1 MTLLKNKKI
10 ILLILLGIGA
20 VSALSSIFIFENSC
34 GLKHIAILNDLKT
47 YESTLDP
54 EFCEELVEKI
64 DSFNMQCKP
73 EVEILDCG

>member
-1 MTLLKNKKI
+1 M
-10 ILLILLGIGA
+10 GIGA
-20 VSALSSIFIFENSC
+20 VSVLSSIFIFENSC

-54 EFCEELVEKI
+54 EFCEELLEKI

>member
-1 MTLLKNKKI
+1 M
-10 ILLILLGIGA
+10 GIGS
-20 VSALSSIFIFENSC
+20 VSASSMFVFENSC
-34 GLKHIAILNDLKT
+34 GLKHIAILNDLKN

-64 DSFNMQCKP
+64 DSFNTQCKP

>member
-1 MTLLKNKKI
+1 MV
-10 ILLILLGIGA
+10 GIGV
-20 VSALSSIFIFENSC
+20 VSALSSVFIFENSC
-34 GLKHIAILNDLKT
+34 GLKHITILNDLKT

-64 DSFNMQCKP
+64 DSFNIQCKP

>member
-1 MTLLKNKKI
+1 MTLLKNKKTT
-10 ILLILLGIGA
+10 LLILIGIGV
-20 VSALSSIFIFENSC
+20 VSVLSSLFIFENSC

-54 EFCEELVEKI
+54 EFCEELIERI

>member
-1 MTLLKNKKI
+1 MTLLKNKKV
-10 ILLILLGIGA
+10 ILLILVGIGA
-20 VSALSSIFIFENSC
+20 VSILSTLFVFENSC
-34 GLKHIAILNDLKT
+34 GLKHIAIINDLKI

-54 EFCEELVEKI
+54 EFCEELIEKI

>member
-1 MTLLKNKKI
+1 MV
-10 ILLILLGIGA
+10 GIGV
-20 VSALSSIFIFENSC
+20 VSVLSSMFVFETSC

>member
-1 MTLLKNKKI
+1 M
-10 ILLILLGIGA
+10 GIGA
-20 VSALSSIFIFENSC
+20 VSALSSIFVFENSC